1 MGLSDILSDKTVK
14 AQVVADCALLIDSQ
28 VASKGG
34 FGGMALKT
42 TYGVV
47 KGMNSGYVPGAVER
61 MLPEVVTSLD
71 PLWAE
76 GEQAGDPVAYL
87 TQNQVRAADVI
98 LGVTDRR
105 IAKTDNGLVRS
116 SYTKLRQS
124 VIGDVE
130 SAVPGLAQIF
140 GRHSVVTSES

>member
-1 MGLSDILSDKTVK
+1 MGLSNILSDRTVK
-14 AQVVADCALLIDSQ
+14 AQVVADCALLIDGQ

-42 TYGVV
+42 TYSVV
-47 KGMNSGYVPGAVER
+47 KGMSSSYIPGAIER
-61 MLPEVVTSLD
+61 ILPEVVTSLE

-87 TQNQVRAADVI
+87 AQNQGRAADVI

-130 SAVPGLAQIF
+130 SAVPGLAHIF
-140 GRHSVVTSES
+140 GRYSVVAS

>member
-1 MGLSDILSDKTVK
+1 MGLSDILSDRAVK
-14 AQVVADCALLIDSQ
+14 AQVVADCALLIDDQ

-47 KGMNSGYVPGAVER
+47 KGVSSGYIPGAIER
-61 MLPEVVTSLD
+61 VLPEVLKSLD

-87 TQNQVRAADVI
+87 MQHQARTADVI

-105 IAKTDNGLVRS
+105 IAMTDNGLVRS
-116 SYTKLRQS
+116 SYNKLRQS

-130 SAVPGLAQIF
+130 SAVPGLAKIF
-140 GRHSVVTSES
+140 GRYSVVVS

>member
-1 MGLSDILSDKTVK
+1 MGLSDILSDKAVK
-14 AQVVADCALLIDSQ
+14 AQVAADCAALIDGQ

-47 KGMNSGYVPGAVER
+47 KGMNSGYIPGAVER
-61 MLPEVVTSLD
+61 ILPEVVASLE

-76 GEQAGDPVAYL
+76 GEQAGDPVTYL
-87 TQNQVRAADVI
+87 AQNQGRAADVI

-140 GRHSVVTSES
+140 GRYSVVVS

>member
-1 MGLSDILSDKTVK
+1 MGLSNILSDKAVK
-14 AQVVADCALLIDSQ
+14 AQVVANCASLIDGQ

-47 KGMNSGYVPGAVER
+47 KGINSGYIPGAIER
-61 MLPEVVTSLD
+61 MLPDVVTALA

-87 TQNQVRAADVI
+87 AQNQGRAADVI

-130 SAVPGLAQIF
+130 TAVPGLAQIF
-140 GRHSVVTSES
+140 GRYSVVAS